1 MIEKTIKSCFEK
13 CGFGNTDIVAD
24 ETVDREFEKLLQELS
39 SDVTVEEF
47 L

>member
-1 MIEKTIKSCFEK
+1 MSEKTIKS
-13 CGFGNTDIVAD
+13 GFGNPNVEAD
-24 ETVDREFEKLLQELS
+24 KTVDPEFEELSQELS